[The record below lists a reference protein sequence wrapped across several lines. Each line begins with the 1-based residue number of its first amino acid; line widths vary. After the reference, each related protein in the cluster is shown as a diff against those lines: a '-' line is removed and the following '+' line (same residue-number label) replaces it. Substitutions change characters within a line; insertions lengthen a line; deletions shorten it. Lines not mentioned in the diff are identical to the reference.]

1 MHGPTRLAAARRVVA
16 TVGAAV
22 ALALASAAPAFAHVT
37 VSPDGDAVAG
47 ERARLTFRVPTESDT
62 ASTVALQVHF
72 PEEAPIPSVSTG
84 VVPGWSVEVTY
95 RTLDQPL
102 DDGHGGQVTE
112 AVETITWTADD
123 PSAGVPPGQ
132 FGEFTVSLGPLPDV
146 DEIALPALQTYSDGE
161 IVRWIEL
168 PQPGVEP
175 EFPAPVLTVTAPGAA
190 SDGDAGTSD
199 GGAGEPAAGAPDAP
213 AGDSGAA
220 ASSSSSG
227 AGVWLG
233 GAGLVAGLA
242 GLVLGGLALAR
253 TRATAGRDA

>member
-1 MHGPTRLAAARRVVA
+1 MHGPTRPAAVRRVAA
-16 TVGAAV
+16 TVGAV
-22 ALALASAAPAFAHVT
+22 AALVLASAAPAFAHVT
-37 VSPDGDAVAG
+37 VNPDEAEAG
-47 ERARLTFRVPTESDT
+47 HRARLTFRVPTESDT
-62 ASTVALQVHF
+62 AATVALQVHF
-72 PEEAPIPSVSTG
+72 PQEAPVPSVSTG

-123 PSAGVPPGQ
+123 PSAGIPPGQ

-161 IVRWIEL
+161 VVRWIEL

-175 EFPAPVLTVTAPGAA
+175 QFPAPVLTVTAPGAA
-190 SDGDAGTSD
+190 SGGDTGTAD
-199 GGAGEPAAGAPDAP
+199 GGAGEPAADGPDAP
-213 AGDSGAA
+213 PGESAAA